1 MPTPPRTEL
10 TVAAET
16 LQGPVIEHNGN
27 PLLARTVTPTD
38 KPPYQKG
45 QKKEPQFRALCRI
58 LGWDPRELLPADL
71 CDAVDAVYEFGQKV
85 ADVFQVTPF
94 DTAKERDDALVV
106 MRAYAET
113 PGDQGYTIYTQNDAD
128 PAKLVWKV
136 TKRRTTTPRDE

>member
-1 MPTPPRTEL
+1 
-10 TVAAET
+10 
-16 LQGPVIEHNGN
+16 
-27 PLLARTVTPTD
+27 
-38 KPPYQKG
+38 
-45 QKKEPQFRALCRI
+45 
-58 LGWDPRELLPADL
+58 
-71 CDAVDAVYEFGQKV
+71 VYEFGQKV